1 MQIVQTNSKAQ
12 NLPDLDRLSIVLAT
26 ILLAYALARFV
37 NLPAQEW
44 GIQLPGI
51 FFSAQLSLRTLVTV
65 LVSGMTAAGSDWVL
79 RSHPAYK
86 KKVAFEHWL
95 LPALTAWVISI
106 PIFQLPLGTLWW
118 VGFILGGTI
127 LMFVLIAEYIAIDP
141 RDVRHQLASVGLT
154 VIAYAIYLILAV
166 SLRYTSPRLYVILP
180 ALTIASVLVCLR
192 HLHLRLSGQWAFL
205 QAGIV
210 ALVVAQFI
218 AGLHYL
224 PLTPIAYGLLLT
236 GLCYCLT
243 DLLGSLMEGSTI
255 RQAIIEPLVI
265 LLIFW
270 GAALWVG

>member
-1 MQIVQTNSKAQ
+1 MQIVQANSKAQ
-12 NLPDLDRLSIVLAT
+12 NLPDLDRLSIVAAT
-26 ILLAYALARFV
+26 ILLAYALARLV

-51 FFSAQLSLRTLVTV
+51 FFSAELSLRTLVTV

-86 KKVAFEHWL
+86 KKLAFEHWL
-95 LPALTAWVISI
+95 IPALTAWVISI

-127 LMFVLIAEYIAIDP
+127 LMFVLIAEYITVDP
-141 RDVRHQLASVGLT
+141 QDVRHPFASAGLT
-154 VIAYAIYLILAV
+154 VVAYAIFLILAV
-166 SLRYTSPRLYVILP
+166 SLRYTSPRLYIILP
-180 ALTIASVLVCLR
+180 ALTLGSALVCLR
-192 HLHLRLSGQWAFL
+192 SLHLRLSGQWAFL

-210 ALVVAQFI
+210 AMVVAQFI
-218 AGLHYL
+218 AGLHYW
-224 PLTPIAYGLLLT
+224 PITPIAYGLILIGLSYSLT
-236 GLCYCLT
+236 N
-243 DLLGSLMEGSTI
+243 LLGSLMEGSAI
-255 RQAIIEPLVI
+255 RQAVMEPLVI